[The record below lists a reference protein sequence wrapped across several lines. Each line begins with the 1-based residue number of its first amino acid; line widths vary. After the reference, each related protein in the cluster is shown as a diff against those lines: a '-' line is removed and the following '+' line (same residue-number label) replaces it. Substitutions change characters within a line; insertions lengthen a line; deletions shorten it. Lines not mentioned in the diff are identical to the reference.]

1 MKNRISGMRILT
13 RFIMLLLSIIVLLIS
28 FYIID
33 LNRVDNEE
41 PPIFAIPVLYLK
53 DGGTVYKIGIGYGV
67 FEWARSTTLEDN
79 GKPINGILVG
89 YEFVKYPD
97 CYDVLSDK
105 NHQPKV
111 KLIFKKLESEES

>member
-1 MKNRISGMRILT
+1 MKNKISGKKILT
-13 RFIMLLLSIIVLLIS
+13 RFLMLLLSIIVLLIS

-41 PPIFAIPVLYLK
+41 PPIFAVPVLFLK
-53 DGGTVYKIGIGYGV
+53 DGGTVYKIGVGYGV
-67 FEWARSTTLEDN
+67 FEWARSTTLEYN
-79 GKPINGILVG
+79 GKSINGILVG

-97 CYDVLSDK
+97 CYNVLSNT